1 MKKEVVMRVLF
12 IGDVVGKPG
21 RIMLEKYLPEL
32 IDNEKIDCVIANG
45 ENAAAGVGINKKI
58 FQEIINIGV
67 DVVTM
72 GNHVWDNKDIFQFI
86 DREPR
91 LVRPLNLPPESPGK
105 GYQIISVG
113 EKKIAVI
120 NVLGTIFMNGN
131 LACPFHSVE
140 SLLKEIREITP
151 YIFVDF
157 HGEATS
163 EKLAFGWYFDGRV
176 TAVIGTHTHVPTAD
190 SRILPRGTALQCDAG
205 MTGPLDGILGMDRD
219 IVIKRLVTGL
229 PERFQVASGDMQ
241 LNGVMIDCDD
251 NGKSVDIRRVGII
264 QPSI

>member
-1 MKKEVVMRVLF
+1 MRVLF

-21 RIMLEKYLPEL
+21 RIMLERYLPEL
-32 IDNEKIDCVIANG
+32 IKSEQVDCVIVNG

-58 FQEIINIGV
+58 FQEIINFGV
-67 DVVTM
+67 DIVTM
-72 GNHVWDNKDIFQFI
+72 GNHVWGNRDIFQFI
-86 DREPR
+86 DREER

-105 GYQIISVG
+105 GYQIVSIGDNKV
-113 EKKIAVI
+113 AVI
-120 NVLGTIFMNGN
+120 NVLGTIFLSGSSTS
-131 LACPFHSVE
+131 PFHHVE
-140 SLLKEIREITP
+140 AVIKEIRAITP

-163 EKLAFGWYFDGRV
+163 EKQAFAWYFDGRV

-190 SRILPRGTALQCDAG
+190 SRILPRGTAFQCDAG
-205 MTGPLDGILGMDRD
+205 MTGPNDGILGMDRE
-219 IVIKRLVTGL
+219 IVLKRFVTGL

-241 LNGVMIDCDD
+241 LNGVLIDCDAQ
-251 NGKSVDIRRVGII
+251 GKSTDIRRVQIF